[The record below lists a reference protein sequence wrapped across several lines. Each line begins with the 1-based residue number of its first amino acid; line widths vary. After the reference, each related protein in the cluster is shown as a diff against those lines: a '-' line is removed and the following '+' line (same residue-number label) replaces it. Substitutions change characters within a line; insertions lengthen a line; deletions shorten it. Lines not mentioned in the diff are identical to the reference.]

1 MRSSMQRLVSAAVLV
16 TLAGLLTGCGG
27 ASSWDPSDLLD
38 FMDTKKKLPGDRRPV
53 FPEGVPGLEQG
64 VPRDLYKESVER
76 QQAEQAAAA
85 AAAAQPPQAAP
96 APQGGRKAAKSRSR
110 GNVEVG
116 TVRQDGAP
124 DAASTEEGGASG
136 VAQPPAGRKITRR
149 RTTAPPPEAPAAA
162 PAAPAQQS
170 QPSTGGFPAP
180 MPSGSFSR

>member
-1 MRSSMQRLVSAAVLV
+1 MRSSIQRLVSAAVLV
-16 TLAGLLTGCGG
+16 TLASVLTGCGG

-38 FMDTKKKLPGDRRPV
+38 FMDTKKKLPGDRKPV

-85 AAAAQPPQAAP
+85 AAAATPAQQPAAA
-96 APQGGRKAAKSRSR
+96 APQGRKAKSAKGR
-110 GNVEVG
+110 GSVEVG
-116 TVRQDGAP
+116 TVRQDGSP
-124 DAASTEEGGASG
+124 DAAAAEEGSAAG

-149 RTTAPPPEAPAAA
+149 RTTAPPPDEPAAA
-162 PAAPAQQS
+162 PAAPAQQ
-170 QPSTGGFPAP
+170 QPSSGFPAP

>member
-16 TLAGLLTGCGG
+16 TLASVLTGCGG

-38 FMDTKKKLPGDRRPV
+38 FMDTKKKLPGDRKPV

-85 AAAAQPPQAAP
+85 AAAAAPPPQAAP
-96 APQGGRKAAKSRSR
+96 PPKGGRKAAKSKSR
-110 GNVEVG
+110 GDVEVG
-116 TVRQDGAP
+116 TVQQDGSP
-124 DAASTEEGGASG
+124 AAAEQGGAEG

-149 RTTAPPPEAPAAA
+149 RTTAPPPEEPAAA
-162 PAAPAQQS
+162 PAQQQQ
-170 QPSTGGFPAP
+170 QPSAFPAP